1 MRKGQIQ
8 ISDGVCA
15 RGAAGGRSVRGEG
28 NRGKGNRDLPE
39 RFGERHKDPSWGD
52 V

>member
-15 RGAAGGRSVRGEG
+15 WGGRSVRGEG
-28 NRGKGNRDLPE
+28 NRGKGNRDLAE